1 MIMVIAIIPPV
12 IAQELKNLPF
22 SENIFV
28 VYNHQLRMGEGE
40 GLVLIKSAGDVE
52 ISVGLQSTSNDEF
65 TFSDSLIER
74 INQESSVQSIVFT
87 NMEEIDQNGDLIGC
101 VPGVKGGNQCILINL
116 DFEQIKKFITDE
128 DRNEMDGN
136 VKRVQIETKRIGNS
150 LIDEINQ
157 EFQSNAKFHSV
168 YIQKGNED
176 VDLEKVIEGTI
187 SAVYIMPKQNSME
200 LFDKFSNLFISKKI
214 SGGGGFYDIAN
225 DLSNDET
232 YGITRYE
239 GQIAGPS
246 IEFSTV
252 AMTIFS
258 DNDETRYM
266 LNTSTKY
273 YNVTPNISEIKP
285 LDPLFINEL
294 KRSSYFDNEFTPLNS
309 ILDVLIFTDEGYPI
323 KIDSANTHVIEKI
336 SAIEDIAKKGWFF
349 EQSHGN
355 FVAGKFLF
363 GQSNSVS
370 GDDLIF
376 YTSAW
381 DEVSPVSIQSSLLE
395 ETVEEQSP
403 EEKIVGEESE
413 QSQYAILAVIIV
425 VAIAAA
431 IYYMKG
437 YKSKH

>member
-1 MIMVIAIIPPV
+1 
-12 IAQELKNLPF
+12 
-22 SENIFV
+22 
-28 VYNHQLRMGEGE
+28 
-40 GLVLIKSAGDVE
+40 
-52 ISVGLQSTSNDEF
+52 
-65 TFSDSLIER
+65 
-74 INQESSVQSIVFT
+74 
-87 NMEEIDQNGDLIGC
+87 
-101 VPGVKGGNQCILINL
+101 
-116 DFEQIKKFITDE
+116 
-128 DRNEMDGN
+128 
-136 VKRVQIETKRIGNS
+136 
-150 LIDEINQ
+150 
-157 EFQSNAKFHSV
+157 
-168 YIQKGNED
+168 
-176 VDLEKVIEGTI
+176 
-187 SAVYIMPKQNSME
+187 
-200 LFDKFSNLFISKKI
+200 
-214 SGGGGFYDIAN
+214 
-225 DLSNDET
+225 
-232 YGITRYE
+232 
-239 GQIAGPS
+239 
-246 IEFSTV
+246 
-252 AMTIFS
+252 MTIFS

-381 DEVSPVSIQSSLLE
+381 DEVSPVSIQSCLLE